1 MAKTLGKTTFLK
13 NLWKKS
19 PELVS
24 GIFQAR
30 SIVLVGGKGQV
41 GGGGKMYK
49 LKVIFW
55 APYKLNNLFWFI
67 KNTLQEKGGF
77 FFICSYII

>member
-41 GGGGKMYK
+41 GGGGGGGGGGGED
-49 LKVIFW
+49 VQ
-55 APYKLNNLFWFI
+55 I
-67 KNTLQEKGGF
+67 KSNFL
-77 FFICSYII
+77 SSL